1 VELNNLYAMSN
12 ETLIKQKF
20 ISRILREE
28 GENIRQAQTQIMGQR
43 GFTSREL
50 FSDRR
55 FTSDKNKL
63 TYTHLPKHRFI
74 DMSSRQTKQGKIKKV
89 AHPIHNKIL
98 MGHANDIVFRM
109 GVEYTSRMKEM
120 LLQEFP
126 QHI

>member
-1 VELNNLYAMSN
+1 MSNN

-28 GENIRQAQTQIMGQR
+28 GENIRKAQTQVMAQR
-43 GFTSREL
+43 GFTSREF
-50 FSDRR
+50 FSNRR
-55 FTSDKNKL
+55 FTNTNNTL
-63 TYTHLPKHRFI
+63 TYTHLPKHRFV
-74 DMSSRQTKQGKIKKV
+74 DMSSRQTKEGKIKKV

-120 LLQEFP
+120 LLKEFP
-126 QHI
+126 QQI